1 MYMAHA
7 GLEEIIDA
15 TPTKKLVKQIRG
27 IIYPLKDC
35 LRTMDDNIC
44 IKTMNII
51 FKIAKKH
58 DKLAEEFVPHFPI
71 ILPVID
77 VLRNKH
83 SNFGKIPKAKRP
95 ASVSGPK
102 PFVKLQ
108 DMKPYGRNVIDIAA
122 LVQRILEYFETH
134 GGLYG
139 YVTIKKMIPRYES
152 VSFS

>member
-1 MYMAHA
+1 
-7 GLEEIIDA
+7 
-15 TPTKKLVKQIRG
+15 
-27 IIYPLKDC
+27 
-35 LRTMDDNIC
+35 
-44 IKTMNII
+44 MNII

-58 DKLAEEFVPHFPI
+58 DKLCEEFVPHFPI
-71 ILPVID
+71 ILPVVD

-83 SNFGKIPKAKRP
+83 SNFGKIKKPLKRT
-95 ASVSGPK
+95 ASASGPK
-102 PFVKLQ
+102 PFVKLEN
-108 DMKPYGRNVIDIAA
+108 MKPCGRNVIDIAA